1 MLQGVL
7 HNILSKKRGSFDKV
21 LQNREFGV
29 SLQNLDAN
37 SVEAT

>member
-21 LQNREFGV
+21 LQNRQFGV
-29 SLQNLDAN
+29 SLQYLGTNRAG
-37 SVEAT
+37 AT